1 MAKKDFT
8 EVTTK
13 RGENIEEA
21 LLTGIPTRGQQKL
34 PSQEELERRMA
45 EGNTQGRKGCIL
57 PRLNVS
63 FTTENL
69 DFLRYGSKANGMSIG
84 KYCNTIIQQ
93 FREEHPKQQELA
105 DAEKLKQEQN
115 GGRLE

>member
-21 LLTGIPTRGQQKL
+21 LLTGIPTRGQQKT
-34 PSQEELERRMA
+34 PSQEELERRLA
-45 EGNTQGRKGCIL
+45 EGNTQGRKGCDL

-63 FTTENL
+63 FTTGNL
-69 DFLRYGSKANGMSIG
+69 EFLRYGSKAHGMSIG
-84 KYCNTIIQQ
+84 KFCNKVIQQ
-93 FREEHPKQQELA
+93 FREEHPATQAKA
-105 DAEKLKQEQN
+105 DAEKLKQEQD